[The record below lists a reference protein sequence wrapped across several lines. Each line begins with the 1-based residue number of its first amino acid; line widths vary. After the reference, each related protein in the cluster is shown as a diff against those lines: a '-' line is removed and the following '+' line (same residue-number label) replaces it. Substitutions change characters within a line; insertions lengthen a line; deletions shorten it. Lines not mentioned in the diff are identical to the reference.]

1 MIEIWEKWWISK
13 CAYLSYFASIL
24 RSGPKLDDILL
35 SWIMLHSFFCH
46 FFLLYHAT
54 VFSCTLLVSQFFY
67 CLWSFYFIFFF
78 FKPRSVSYTIWLD
91 FDCASTIGFRLAE
104 CCKKKLPNIKFCL
117 LDIAFDGSL
126 QYLSLLFHL

>member
-24 RSGPKLDDILL
+24 RSGPKLDDYILL
-35 SWIMLHSFFCH
+35 SWIT
-46 FFLLYHAT
+46 FFLSIFFAVYHAT

-67 CLWSFYFIFFF
+67 CLWSFYFTFFF
-78 FKPRSVSYTIWLD
+78 LQPRSVSYTLWLD
-91 FDCASTIGFRLAE
+91 FDCASIIGFRLAE

-126 QYLSLLFHL
+126 QYLSLLLHL